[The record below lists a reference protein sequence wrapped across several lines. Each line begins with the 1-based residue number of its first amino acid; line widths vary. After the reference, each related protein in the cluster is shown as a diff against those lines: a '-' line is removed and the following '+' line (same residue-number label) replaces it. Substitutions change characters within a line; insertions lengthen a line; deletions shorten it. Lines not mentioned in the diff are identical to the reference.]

1 MLTPEAY
8 GRLINLLPKL
18 AALTDK
24 ARLKALADI
33 DRVLAA
39 EGLTWTDIAAGLL
52 APALPVECVLAMLDR
67 IAQQPDLLTDKARD
81 FITQLRERASRTDR
95 VFLSPRQS
103 EWLYGLD
110 YDAEHERQRRERE
123 QAPEPVV
130 ISDEGKSTLH

>member
-103 EWLYGLD
+103 EWLYGLG
-110 YDAEHERQRRERE
+110 Y
-123 QAPEPVV
+123 
-130 ISDEGKSTLH
+130 GGG